1 MAPPSESTTEVDRPH
16 AYSRVV
22 ASPLRDWSVLGAMLA
37 IWHLRP
43 ALQRSY
49 PLHKM
54 RPRDWMRFLAWCA
67 TDGRKDYAILRE
79 IPELTQE
86 LNRPVSLPL
95 LKNDAWKNCFSL
107 GMFFSGVAT
116 YRWSFSAL
124 LSTKKARNRAAR
136 AFWRGRRHEIGM
148 SEIPEWQKVALE
160 GRFDCLPNF
169 IRVIRLGKHDAT
181 LTDDELIEKCG
192 LKDLEFG
199 RPKPAGP
206 LAVPAFVTLPAGL
219 HVSPVPIPLRV
230 MRVVAPIMRCWGK
243 NPTES
248 ERASVVGR
256 IPARPSCISLSSHRI
271 GVNLFGY
278 AHGELGIG
286 EDIRQVASALQSQG
300 VPVCI
305 INFKPGSN
313 ISQADRSV
321 DSLIVTEPQYG
332 INVFCM
338 TGIETTRYACE
349 MGLRALEGRYNIGLW
364 PWELPDWPESCRHA
378 YACVDEVWGISQYT
392 AHAHR
397 HAAPRPVLPMGLPVE
412 LGPLGA
418 QTRKDFGLPS
428 EAYLFYF
435 AFDINSNAARKNPE
449 GLIKAFQMAF
459 PKEGKDQVGL
469 VLKISHP
476 ETGCRLWKR
485 IRKIARRDKRI
496 HVIEKTMRRPE
507 LLALFKTC
515 DCLVS
520 LHRAEGF
527 GRCIAEALLLDKQVI
542 TTGFSGNLDF
552 CHEPR
557 VALVRHTMRKVEAKD
572 YMWGE
577 GQMWAEPDLDHAAEL
592 MRSIWKEPREVGAGN
607 CDFSL
612 ESVGQRYKSRLEEIW
627 HQYAAKPLEEALEHR
642 ISNIEY

>member
-1 MAPPSESTTEVDRPH
+1 M
-16 AYSRVV
+16 
-22 ASPLRDWSVLGAMLA
+22 
-37 IWHLRP
+37 
-43 ALQRSY
+43 
-49 PLHKM
+49 
-54 RPRDWMRFLAWCA
+54 FL
-67 TDGRKDYAILRE
+67 
-79 IPELTQE
+79 
-86 LNRPVSLPL
+86 
-95 LKNDAWKNCFSL
+95 
-107 GMFFSGVAT
+107 SGVT
-116 YRWSFSAL
+116 SYRWSFSGML
-124 LSTKKARNRAAR
+124 GSTAARHRAAR
-136 AFWRGRRHEIGM
+136 HFWRGARHGM
-148 SEIPEWQKVALE
+148 HSPPTAAWQRKALNE
-160 GRFDCLPNF
+160 
-169 IRVIRLGKHDAT
+169 A
-181 LTDDELIEKCG
+181 
-192 LKDLEFG
+192 FG
-199 RPKPAGP
+199 N
-206 LAVPAFVTLPAGL
+206 PAGL
-219 HVSPVPIPLRV
+219 ARFIAMKKHASACDSELIRQYGLEDLNVSSAAPDDASATSLTLPEDLQCSPVPLPQPLMRLIEPLLQRTRKGPTHADSVRV
-230 MRVVAPIMRCWGK
+230 MKRLETAP
-243 NPTES
+243 S
-248 ERASVVGR
+248 AAR
-256 IPARPSCISLSSHRI
+256 ISNHKF
-271 GVNLFGY
+271 GVNLIGY
-278 AHGELGIG
+278 ARGELGIG
-286 EDIRQVASALQSQG
+286 EDIRQVAVALQSQG
-300 VPVCI
+300 IPVCI

-321 DSLIVTEPQYG
+321 DPLIVTEPQYG

-338 TGIETTRYACE
+338 TGIETTRYVCE
-349 MGLRALEGRYNIGLW
+349 EGLSALEGRYNIGLW

-428 EAYLFYF
+428 ESYLFYF

-496 HVIEKTMRRPE
+496 HLIEKTMRRPE
-507 LLALFKTC
+507 LLALFSAC

-577 GQMWAEPDLDHAAEL
+577 GQQWAEPDLDHAAEL

-612 ESVGQRYKSRLEEIW
+612 ESVGQRYKSRLKEIW